1 MRLANGTMS
10 RDQRL
15 TQLLQPV
22 IEDLGYEFVG
32 VKYLAQ
38 PGAALLRLYIDRPEQ
53 GITVDDCAR
62 VSREVGAQLDVEDP
76 IPGHYR
82 LEVSSP
88 GLDRP
93 LFTPAQFERFK
104 GSQARITLSAPVA
117 ERRKF
122 KGQIRAVDDGQI
134 VLDVD
139 GQEVRVAHDN
149 VVKANLVPEFC

>member
-1 MRLANGTMS
+1 MSRVDRLA
-10 RDQRL
+10 D
-15 TQLLQPV
+15 LLRPV

-32 VKYLAQ
+32 AQYLAQ
-38 PGAALLRLYIDRPEQ
+38 PGAALLRLYIDRPGP
-53 GITVDDCAR
+53 GITLDDCAR
-62 VSREVGAQLDVEDP
+62 VSREVAAQLDVEDP

-93 LFTPAQFERFK
+93 LFTPAQFARFK

-122 KGQIRAVDDGQI
+122 KGLIRAVDDDRI

-139 GQEVRVAHDN
+139 GREVEIAHGN
-149 VVKANLVPEFC
+149 VVKANLVPEF